1 MTIESSAHLVVLDHD
16 ECVRLLQRTGIG
28 RLAWS
33 GPAGPALVPIN
44 YAWTGTSVVFR
55 TDPGAKLDDVL
66 AGPVVFEIDE
76 VVDSRRCGWSVV
88 VAGHARLAAP
98 GTASVTPWVPGPKG
112 QWVEITPSNISGR
125 RVAQSLAALSHTEP
139 ERPAEVNPYWRL
151 SAYS

>member
-1 MTIESSAHLVVLDHD
+1 MTIESSPHLVVLDHD

-33 GPAGPALVPIN
+33 GPSGPALVPIN

-66 AGPVVFEIDE
+66 A
-76 VVDSRRCGWSVV
+76 SRRCGWSVV

-98 GTASVTPWVPGPKG
+98 GAASVTPWAPGPKG